1 MNLRDTP
8 KINSRAKK
16 RRIWKRK
23 KKLKRVIRVR
33 KGRKIER
40 TTKKK

>member
-1 MNLRDTP
+1 ME
-8 KINSRAKK
+8 KE
-16 RRIWKRK
+16 

-40 TTKKK
+40 ATKKKIGQKR

>member
-1 MNLRDTP
+1 ME
-8 KINSRAKK
+8 KE
-16 RRIWKRK
+16 

-40 TTKKK
+40 TTIKTLGQIR

>member
-1 MNLRDTP
+1 ME
-8 KINSRAKK
+8 KE
-16 RRIWKRK
+16 

-40 TTKKK
+40 TTKKKNRTNKIKE

>member
-1 MNLRDTP
+1 ME
-8 KINSRAKK
+8 KE
-16 RRIWKRK
+16 

-40 TTKKK
+40 TTKKNRTNKIKE

>member
-1 MNLRDTP
+1 ME
-8 KINSRAKK
+8 KE
-16 RRIWKRK
+16 

-40 TTKKK
+40 TTKKKYDK

>member
-1 MNLRDTP
+1 ME
-8 KINSRAKK
+8 KE
-16 RRIWKRK
+16 

-40 TTKKK
+40 TTKKKIGQIR

>member
-1 MNLRDTP
+1 ME
-8 KINSRAKK
+8 KE
-16 RRIWKRK
+16 

-40 TTKKK
+40 TTKKEIGQIR